1 MKQQSSKFK
10 PISALAT
17 CLIMA
22 LSICIAIPLA
32 GCNNTEA
39 EAGKVTME
47 INPGVEYVITGD
59 INVKSVRFLNDDAKG
74 ALEEVE
80 LKGQSL
86 KTAVA
91 LTIAAYKTIG
101 YMERNDTVLI
111 SFDKKLSENAKL
123 KKVVSDEL
131 FRTFEKSKSV
141 HSMVCV
147 AETDNDET
155 AAIAK
160 KYGVS
165 QGKAQLIADA
175 KKNSSM
181 SEEDIANLPLDE
193 IIGLQKD
200 IDSTIIDSKYIGI
213 LKAKAIALADAGVST
228 RVEFTEAR
236 LIDNGVK
243 YPYYRLV
250 FNDKHTQWTYLI
262 NAVNGDI
269 LEKNE
274 VALFI
279 SLEEAKAVA
288 LKHSGIDNQ
297 GGAVKV
303 VFTREE
309 LSRNQ
314 GRPCWILE
322 FYTAEFQY
330 TFKIDAKTGEII
342 FFDYHIDIRKAKEI
356 ALTDAGVFAEI
367 EKISF
372 TVEEYAGGGI
382 KTPYFYFV
390 FNNATTQWTYRID
403 AISGG
408 ILEKG
413 DSTLFIPLQRA
424 REIALNDAGIT
435 DVSEATFTKEE
446 LNRSIDDRP
455 CWVLEFYTEKYQFG
469 YRIDA
474 ETGEI
479 VFSTRYIS
487 MSRAKEIALE
497 DAGIPVGS
505 RVVFTVEKLV
515 DGGIKTPYYL
525 FEFNDGRTQWT
536 YRIDATNG
544 SVIYRDK
551 EVMMISLERAKEIA
565 LADAEIPDGVEV
577 VFTLEVLSR
586 NSGRPCWVLE
596 FYIEKY
602 QFSYKVDAK
611 TGEVIFSRRY
621 IYIEIAREVALKD
634 AVGEETASV
643 EFTVEELIDGGIKT
657 PYYLFVFNDDET
669 RWTYRIDATRGE
681 IQFSEKEKLNKAGL

>member
-47 INPGVEYVITGD
+47 INPGVEYVITGN

-147 AETDNDET
+147 AETGDAKT
-155 AAIAK
+155 AALAEKHGI
-160 KYGVS
+160 S
-165 QGKAQLIADA
+165 QGKAKLVADA
-175 KKNSSM
+175 AANSDLLV
-181 SEEDIANLPLDE
+181 EDIVNLPLDE
-193 IIGLQKD
+193 IIALQKD
-200 IDSTIIDSKYIGI
+200 IDSTVIDSKYIGI

-250 FNDKHTQWTYLI
+250 FNDKHTQWTYLV

-279 SLEEAKAVA
+279 SLEEAKAIA

-342 FFDYHIDIRKAKEI
+342 LADYHIDIRKAKEI
-356 ALTDAGVFAEI
+356 ALTDEGVFAEI

-413 DSTLFIPLQRA
+413 ESTLFIPLQRA

-474 ETGEI
+474 EIGEI

-497 DAGIPVGS
+497 DAGIPVGNK
-505 RVVFTVEKLV
+505 VVFTVEKLV

-525 FEFNDGRTQWT
+525 FEFNDGRTRWT

-621 IYIEIAREVALKD
+621 IYIERAREVALKD
-634 AVGEETASV
+634 AVGEETARV

>member
-1 MKQQSSKFK
+1 MKQQVIKFK

-141 HSMVCV
+141 HSMVYAV
-147 AETDNDET
+147 ATDNDET

-193 IIGLQKD
+193 LIALQREV
-200 IDSTIIDSKYIGI
+200 DSTVIDSKYIGI
-213 LKAKAIALADAGVST
+213 LKAKAIALNDSGCTA
-228 RVEFTEAR
+228 RVVFTEAR
-236 LIDNGVK
+236 LIDKGVK

-274 VALFI
+274 VVLFI
-279 SLEEAKAVA
+279 SLEEAKDIA
-288 LKHSGIDNQ
+288 LKDAGIKDKPE
-297 GGAVKV
+297 VKV
-303 VFTREE
+303 VFTKEE
-309 LSRNQ
+309 LSRNS

-322 FYTAEFQY
+322 FYTAEYQY
-330 TFKIDAKTGEII
+330 SYKIDAKTGEII

-408 ILEKG
+408 ILEKSE
-413 DSTLFIPLQRA
+413 STLFIPLQKA

-525 FEFNDGRTQWT
+525 FEFNDGSTQWT

-634 AVGEETASV
+634 AVGEETARV

>member
-1 MKQQSSKFK
+1 MKQQGIKFK

-47 INPGVEYVITGD
+47 INPGVEYVITGN

-147 AETDNDET
+147 AETGDAKT
-155 AAIAK
+155 AALAEKHGI
-160 KYGVS
+160 S
-165 QGKAQLIADA
+165 QGKAKLVADA
-175 KKNSSM
+175 AANSDLLV
-181 SEEDIANLPLDE
+181 EDIVNLPLDE
-193 IIGLQKD
+193 IIALQKD
-200 IDSTIIDSKYIGI
+200 IDSTVIDSKYIGI
-213 LKAKAIALADAGVST
+213 LKAKAIALADAGVLT

-279 SLEEAKAVA
+279 SLEEAKAIA

-342 FFDYHIDIRKAKEI
+342 LADYHIDIKKAKEI

-408 ILEKG
+408 ILEKSE
-413 DSTLFIPLQRA
+413 STLFIPLQRA

-487 MSRAKEIALE
+487 MSQAKEIALE
-497 DAGIPVGS
+497 DAGIPVGNK
-505 RVVFTVEKLV
+505 VVFTVEKLV

-544 SVIYRDK
+544 SVIFRDK

-611 TGEVIFSRRY
+611 TGEVIFNRRY

-634 AVGEETASV
+634 AVGEETARV

-681 IQFSEKEKLNKAGL
+681 IQFSEKEKLNKSDL

>member
-1 MKQQSSKFK
+1 MKQQGIKFK

-22 LSICIAIPLA
+22 LGICIAIPLA

-47 INPGVEYVITGD
+47 INPGVEYVITGN

-123 KKVVSDEL
+123 KEVVSNEL

-147 AETDNDET
+147 AETGDAKT
-155 AAIAK
+155 AALAEKHGI
-160 KYGVS
+160 S
-165 QGKAQLIADA
+165 QGKAKLVADA
-175 KKNSSM
+175 AANSDLLV
-181 SEEDIANLPLDE
+181 EDIVNLPLDE
-193 IIGLQKD
+193 IIALQKD

-213 LKAKAIALADAGVST
+213 LKAKAIALADAGVLT

-279 SLEEAKAVA
+279 SLEEAKAIA

-330 TFKIDAKTGEII
+330 AYKIDAKTGEII
-342 FFDYHIDIRKAKEI
+342 LADYHIDIRKAKEI
-356 ALTDAGVFAEI
+356 ALTDAGMYTDVGRI
-367 EKISF
+367 TF

-408 ILEKG
+408 ILEKSE
-413 DSTLFIPLQRA
+413 STLFIPLQRA

-474 ETGEI
+474 EIGEI

-497 DAGIPVGS
+497 DAGIPVGNK
-505 RVVFTVEKLV
+505 VVFTVEKLV
-515 DGGIKTPYYL
+515 DGGIKTPNYL
-525 FEFNDGRTQWT
+525 FEFNDGRTQWI

-544 SVIYRDK
+544 SVIFRDK

-634 AVGEETASV
+634 AVGEDTARV

>member
-1 MKQQSSKFK
+1 MKQQVIKFK

-147 AETDNDET
+147 AETGDAKT
-155 AAIAK
+155 AALAEKHGI
-160 KYGVS
+160 S
-165 QGKAQLIADA
+165 QGKAKLVADA
-175 KKNSSM
+175 AANSDLLV
-181 SEEDIANLPLDE
+181 EDIVNLPLDE
-193 IIGLQKD
+193 IIALQKE
-200 IDSTIIDSKYIGI
+200 IDSTVIDSKYIGI
-213 LKAKAIALADAGVST
+213 LKAKAIALADAGVLT

-279 SLEEAKAVA
+279 SLEEAKAIA

-342 FFDYHIDIRKAKEI
+342 LADYHIDIRKAKEI

-408 ILEKG
+408 ILEKSE
-413 DSTLFIPLQRA
+413 STLFIPLQRA

-497 DAGIPVGS
+497 DAGIPVGNK
-505 RVVFTVEKLV
+505 VVFTVEKLV

-544 SVIYRDK
+544 SVIFRDK

-634 AVGEETASV
+634 AVGEETARV

>member
-147 AETDNDET
+147 AETGDAET
-155 AAIAK
+155 AALAEKHGI
-160 KYGVS
+160 S
-165 QGKAQLIADA
+165 QGKAKLVADA
-175 KKNSSM
+175 AANSDLLV
-181 SEEDIANLPLDE
+181 EDIVNLPLDE

-250 FNDKHTQWTYLI
+250 FNDKHTQWTYLV

-279 SLEEAKAVA
+279 SLEEAKAIA

-342 FFDYHIDIRKAKEI
+342 LADYHIDIRKAKEI

-408 ILEKG
+408 ILEKSE
-413 DSTLFIPLQRA
+413 STLFIPLQRA

-497 DAGIPVGS
+497 DAGIPVGNK
-505 RVVFTVEKLV
+505 VVFTVEKLV

-611 TGEVIFSRRY
+611 TGEVIFNRRY

-634 AVGEETASV
+634 AVGEETARV

>member
-147 AETDNDET
+147 AETGDAET
-155 AAIAK
+155 AALAEKHGI
-160 KYGVS
+160 S
-165 QGKAQLIADA
+165 QGKAKLVADA
-175 KKNSSM
+175 AANSDLLV
-181 SEEDIANLPLDE
+181 EDIVNLPLDE

-250 FNDKHTQWTYLI
+250 FNDKHTQWTYLV

-279 SLEEAKAVA
+279 SLEEAKAIA

-342 FFDYHIDIRKAKEI
+342 LADYHIDIRKAKEI

-408 ILEKG
+408 ILEKSE
-413 DSTLFIPLQRA
+413 STLFIPLQRA

-497 DAGIPVGS
+497 DAGIPVGNK
-505 RVVFTVEKLV
+505 VVFTVEKLV

-525 FEFNDGRTQWT
+525 FEFNDGRTRWT

-544 SVIYRDK
+544 SVIFRDK

-621 IYIEIAREVALKD
+621 IYIEIAREVALND
-634 AVGEETASV
+634 AVGEETARV

>member
-1 MKQQSSKFK
+1 MKQQSIKFK

-47 INPGVEYVITGD
+47 INPGVEYVITGN

-147 AETDNDET
+147 AETSDAKT
-155 AAIAK
+155 AALAEKHGI
-160 KYGVS
+160 S
-165 QGKAQLIADA
+165 QGKAKLVADA
-175 KKNSSM
+175 AANSDLLV
-181 SEEDIANLPLDE
+181 EDIVNLPLDE
-193 IIGLQKD
+193 IIALQKD

-213 LKAKAIALADAGVST
+213 LKAKAIALADAGVLT

-279 SLEEAKAVA
+279 SLEEAKAIA

-330 TFKIDAKTGEII
+330 AYKIDAKTGEII
-342 FFDYHIDIRKAKEI
+342 LADYHIDIRKAKEI

-372 TVEEYAGGGI
+372 TVEGYAGGGI

-408 ILEKG
+408 ILEKSE
-413 DSTLFIPLQRA
+413 STLFIPLQRA

-497 DAGIPVGS
+497 DAGIPVGNK
-505 RVVFTVEKLV
+505 VVFTVEKLV

-525 FEFNDGRTQWT
+525 FEFNDGRTRWT

-544 SVIYRDK
+544 SVIFRDK

-611 TGEVIFSRRY
+611 TGEVIFNRRY

-634 AVGEETASV
+634 AVGEETARV

>member
-1 MKQQSSKFK
+1 MKQQGIKFK

-47 INPGVEYVITGD
+47 INPGVEYVITGN

-147 AETDNDET
+147 AETGDAKT
-155 AAIAK
+155 AALAEKHGI
-160 KYGVS
+160 S
-165 QGKAQLIADA
+165 QGKAKLVADA
-175 KKNSSM
+175 AANSDLLV
-181 SEEDIANLPLDE
+181 EDIVNLPLDE
-193 IIGLQKD
+193 IIALQKD
-200 IDSTIIDSKYIGI
+200 IDSTVIDSKYIGI
-213 LKAKAIALADAGVST
+213 LKAKAIALADAGVLT

-279 SLEEAKAVA
+279 SLEEAKAIA

-342 FFDYHIDIRKAKEI
+342 LADYHIDIRKAKEI

-408 ILEKG
+408 ILEKSE
-413 DSTLFIPLQRA
+413 STLFIPLQRA

-497 DAGIPVGS
+497 DAGIPVGNK
-505 RVVFTVEKLV
+505 VVFTVEKLV

-544 SVIYRDK
+544 SVIFRDK

-634 AVGEETASV
+634 AVGEETARV

>member
-1 MKQQSSKFK
+1 MKQQSIKFK

-47 INPGVEYVITGD
+47 INPGVEYVITGN

-147 AETDNDET
+147 AETSDAKT
-155 AAIAK
+155 AALAEKHGI
-160 KYGVS
+160 S
-165 QGKAQLIADA
+165 QGKAKLVADA
-175 KKNSSM
+175 AANSDLLV
-181 SEEDIANLPLDE
+181 EDIVNLPLDE
-193 IIGLQKD
+193 IIALQKD

-213 LKAKAIALADAGVST
+213 LKAKAIALADAGVLT

-279 SLEEAKAVA
+279 SLEEAKAIA

-330 TFKIDAKTGEII
+330 AYKIDAKTGEII
-342 FFDYHIDIRKAKEI
+342 LADYHIDIRKAKEI

-408 ILEKG
+408 ILEKSE
-413 DSTLFIPLQRA
+413 STLFFPLQRA

-497 DAGIPVGS
+497 DAGIPVGNK
-505 RVVFTVEKLV
+505 VVFTVEKLV

-525 FEFNDGRTQWT
+525 FEFNDGRTRWT

-544 SVIYRDK
+544 SVIFRDK

-611 TGEVIFSRRY
+611 TGEVIYNRRY
-621 IYIEIAREVALKD
+621 IYIERAREVALKD
-634 AVGEETASV
+634 AVGEETARV

>member
-175 KKNSSM
+175 KKNSSI

-193 IIGLQKD
+193 IIALQKD
-200 IDSTIIDSKYIGI
+200 IDSTIVDSKYIGI

-279 SLEEAKAVA
+279 SLEEAKAIA

-297 GGAVKV
+297 GGEVKV

-413 DSTLFIPLQRA
+413 ESTLFIPLQRA

-446 LNRSIDDRP
+446 LNCSIDDRP

-602 QFSYKVDAK
+602 QFSYKIDAK

>member
-141 HSMVCV
+141 HSMVYAV
-147 AETDNDET
+147 ATDNDET

-193 IIGLQKD
+193 LIALQREV
-200 IDSTIIDSKYIGI
+200 DSTIIDSKYIGI

-236 LIDNGVK
+236 LIDKGVK

-250 FNDKHTQWTYLI
+250 FNDKHTQWTYLV

-279 SLEEAKAVA
+279 SLEEAKAIA

-342 FFDYHIDIRKAKEI
+342 LADYHIDIRKAKEI

-408 ILEKG
+408 ILEKSE
-413 DSTLFIPLQRA
+413 STLFIPLQKA

-634 AVGEETASV
+634 AVGEETARV
-643 EFTVEELIDGGIKT
+643 EFTVEELIDVGIKT

-681 IQFSEKEKLNKAGL
+681 IQFSEKEKLNKADL

>member
-141 HSMVCV
+141 HSMVYAV
-147 AETDNDET
+147 ATDNDET

-193 IIGLQKD
+193 LIALQREV
-200 IDSTIIDSKYIGI
+200 DSTIIDSKYIGI

-236 LIDNGVK
+236 LIDKGVK

-250 FNDKHTQWTYLI
+250 FNDKHTQWTYLV

-279 SLEEAKAVA
+279 SLEEAKAIA

-330 TFKIDAKTGEII
+330 VYKIDAKTGEII
-342 FFDYHIDIRKAKEI
+342 LADYHIDIRKAKEI
-356 ALTDAGVFAEI
+356 ALIDAGMYADVGRI
-367 EKISF
+367 TF
-372 TVEEYAGGGI
+372 TVEEYAGSGI

-390 FNNATTQWTYRID
+390 FNDATTQRTYRID
-403 AISGG
+403 AKSGG
-408 ILEKG
+408 ILEKSE
-413 DSTLFIPLQRA
+413 STLFIPLQKA
-424 REIALNDAGIT
+424 REIALNDAGIA
-435 DVSEATFTKEE
+435 DAGAAIFTKEE
-446 LNRSIDDRP
+446 LNRSAEDLS
-455 CWVLEFYTEKYQFG
+455 CWILEFYTEERQFV
-469 YRIDA
+469 YKIDA
-474 ETGEI
+474 KSGEAVFIGKYLYIGKAREIAVRDSGVMSDGKI
-479 VFSTRYIS
+479 VFTTD
-487 MSRAKEIALE
+487 ELVE
-497 DAGIPVGS
+497 TEVG
-505 RVVFTVEKLV
+505 
-515 DGGIKTPYYL
+515 TPY
-525 FEFNDGRTQWT
+525 FCFVFNNETTQWT

-544 SVIYRDK
+544 KI
-551 EVMMISLERAKEIA
+551 L
-565 LADAEIPDGVEV
+565 
-577 VFTLEVLSR
+577 
-586 NSGRPCWVLE
+586 C
-596 FYIEKY
+596 
-602 QFSYKVDAK
+602 K
-611 TGEVIFSRRY
+611 TQGSPQDFR
-621 IYIEIAREVALKD
+621 
-634 AVGEETASV
+634 T
-643 EFTVEELIDGGIKT
+643 
-657 PYYLFVFNDDET
+657 
-669 RWTYRIDATRGE
+669 
-681 IQFSEKEKLNKAGL
+681 

>member
-147 AETDNDET
+147 AETGDAET
-155 AAIAK
+155 AALAEKHGI
-160 KYGVS
+160 S
-165 QGKAQLIADA
+165 QGKAKLVADA
-175 KKNSSM
+175 AANSDLLV
-181 SEEDIANLPLDE
+181 EDIVNLPLDE

-250 FNDKHTQWTYLI
+250 FNDKHTQWTYLV

-279 SLEEAKAVA
+279 SLEEAKAIA

-297 GGAVKV
+297 GGAIKV

-314 GRPCWILE
+314 GRPCWVLE

-330 TFKIDAKTGEII
+330 VYKIDAKTCEII
-342 FFDYHIDIRKAKEI
+342 LADYHIDIRKAKEI
-356 ALTDAGVFAEI
+356 ALTDAGMYADVGRI
-367 EKISF
+367 TF

-408 ILEKG
+408 ILEKSE
-413 DSTLFIPLQRA
+413 STLFISLQRA
-424 REIALNDAGIT
+424 REIALNDAAIADAG
-435 DVSEATFTKEE
+435 EATFTKEE

-455 CWVLEFYTEKYQFG
+455 CWILEFYTEERQFV
-469 YRIDA
+469 YKIDA
-474 ETGEI
+474 KSGEA
-479 VFSTRYIS
+479 VFIGKYLYIGKA
-487 MSRAKEIALE
+487 REIAMRDSGVMSDGRIVLTTE
-497 DAGIPVGS
+497 ELVETEVG
-505 RVVFTVEKLV
+505 
-515 DGGIKTPYYL
+515 TPY
-525 FEFNDGRTQWT
+525 FCFVFNDGQTQWT

-544 SVIYRDK
+544 KI
-551 EVMMISLERAKEIA
+551 L
-565 LADAEIPDGVEV
+565 
-577 VFTLEVLSR
+577 
-586 NSGRPCWVLE
+586 
-596 FYIEKY
+596 
-602 QFSYKVDAK
+602 YKTQDSPQDFR
-611 TGEVIFSRRY
+611 T
-621 IYIEIAREVALKD
+621 
-634 AVGEETASV
+634 
-643 EFTVEELIDGGIKT
+643 
-657 PYYLFVFNDDET
+657 
-669 RWTYRIDATRGE
+669 
-681 IQFSEKEKLNKAGL
+681 

>member
-22 LSICIAIPLA
+22 LSICIAIPLV

-141 HSMVCV
+141 HSMVYAV
-147 AETDNDET
+147 ATDNDET

-193 IIGLQKD
+193 LIALQREV
-200 IDSTIIDSKYIGI
+200 DSTIIDSKYIGI
-213 LKAKAIALADAGVST
+213 LKAKAIALNDSGCTT

-236 LIDNGVK
+236 LIDKGVK

-279 SLEEAKAVA
+279 SLEEAKAIA

-342 FFDYHIDIRKAKEI
+342 LADYHIDIRKAKEI

-413 DSTLFIPLQRA
+413 ESTLFIPLQRA

-505 RVVFTVEKLV
+505 KVVFTVEKLV

-525 FEFNDGRTQWT
+525 FEFNDGSTQWT

-621 IYIEIAREVALKD
+621 IYIERAREVALKD
-634 AVGEETASV
+634 AVGEETARV

>member
-200 IDSTIIDSKYIGI
+200 VNSTVIDSKYIGI

-236 LIDNGVK
+236 LIDKGVK

-279 SLEEAKAVA
+279 SLEEAKAIA

-367 EKISF
+367 EKILF

-413 DSTLFIPLQRA
+413 ESTLFIPLQRA

-455 CWVLEFYTEKYQFG
+455 CWVLEFYTEKHQFG

-479 VFSTRYIS
+479 VFSTRYIG

-525 FEFNDGRTQWT
+525 FEFNDGSTQWT

-602 QFSYKVDAK
+602 QFSYKIDAK

>member
-1 MKQQSSKFK
+1 MKQQGIKFK

-47 INPGVEYVITGD
+47 INPGVEYVITGN

-147 AETDNDET
+147 AETGDAKT
-155 AAIAK
+155 AALAEKHGI
-160 KYGVS
+160 S
-165 QGKAQLIADA
+165 QGKAKLVADA
-175 KKNSSM
+175 AANSDLLV
-181 SEEDIANLPLDE
+181 EDIVNLPLDE
-193 IIGLQKD
+193 IIALQKD
-200 IDSTIIDSKYIGI
+200 IDSTVIDSKYIGI
-213 LKAKAIALADAGVST
+213 LKAKAIALADAGVLT

-279 SLEEAKAVA
+279 SLEEAKAIA

-330 TFKIDAKTGEII
+330 FYKIDAKTGEII

-356 ALTDAGVFAEI
+356 ALTDAGVYEDVA
-367 EKISF
+367 KITF
-372 TVEEYAGGGI
+372 TVEEYVGGGI

-390 FNNATTQWTYRID
+390 FNND
-403 AISGG
+403 AI
-408 ILEKG
+408 
-413 DSTLFIPLQRA
+413 
-424 REIALNDAGIT
+424 
-435 DVSEATFTKEE
+435 
-446 LNRSIDDRP
+446 
-455 CWVLEFYTEKYQFG
+455 
-469 YRIDA
+469 
-474 ETGEI
+474 
-479 VFSTRYIS
+479 
-487 MSRAKEIALE
+487 
-497 DAGIPVGS
+497 
-505 RVVFTVEKLV
+505 
-515 DGGIKTPYYL
+515 
-525 FEFNDGRTQWT
+525 QWT
-536 YRIDATNG
+536 YRIDATSGIILYN
-544 SVIYRDK
+544 
-551 EVMMISLERAKEIA
+551 AKESTKAFIQ
-565 LADAEIPDGVEV
+565 
-577 VFTLEVLSR
+577 SR
-586 NSGRPCWVLE
+586 IHNVR
-596 FYIEKY
+596 
-602 QFSYKVDAK
+602 
-611 TGEVIFSRRY
+611 
-621 IYIEIAREVALKD
+621 
-634 AVGEETASV
+634 
-643 EFTVEELIDGGIKT
+643 
-657 PYYLFVFNDDET
+657 
-669 RWTYRIDATRGE
+669 
-681 IQFSEKEKLNKAGL
+681 

>member
-47 INPGVEYVITGD
+47 INPGVEYVITGN

-147 AETDNDET
+147 AETGDAKT
-155 AAIAK
+155 AALAEKHGI
-160 KYGVS
+160 S
-165 QGKAQLIADA
+165 QGKAKLVADA
-175 KKNSSM
+175 AANSDLLV
-181 SEEDIANLPLDE
+181 EDIVNLPLDE
-193 IIGLQKD
+193 IIALQKD
-200 IDSTIIDSKYIGI
+200 IDSTVIDSKYIGI

-250 FNDKHTQWTYLI
+250 FNDKHTQWTYLV

-279 SLEEAKAVA
+279 SLEEAKAIA

-342 FFDYHIDIRKAKEI
+342 LADYHIDIRKAKEI

-413 DSTLFIPLQRA
+413 ESTLFIPLQRA

-474 ETGEI
+474 EIGEI

-497 DAGIPVGS
+497 DAGIPVGNK
-505 RVVFTVEKLV
+505 VVFTVEKLV

-525 FEFNDGRTQWT
+525 FEFNDGRTRWT

-621 IYIEIAREVALKD
+621 IYIERAREVALKD
-634 AVGEETASV
+634 AVGEETARV